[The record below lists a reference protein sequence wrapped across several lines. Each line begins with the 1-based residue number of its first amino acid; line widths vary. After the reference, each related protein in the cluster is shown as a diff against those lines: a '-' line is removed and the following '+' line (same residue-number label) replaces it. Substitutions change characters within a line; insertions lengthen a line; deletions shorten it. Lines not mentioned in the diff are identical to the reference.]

1 MPKHRTKL
9 EWKPLICV
17 WLREHGVGWSFKLKD
32 IYAQAKRLG
41 KSHPTNKHVPEKLR
55 QALQELIVERIIV
68 RLERGL
74 YQVIAL
80 PITGPLLLHDGPIT
94 VKAIKELERLAAL
107 NGCGLTAVA
116 LGHAAVMLDCETS
129 TDASTGAL
137 QWHKRHALP

>member
-1 MPKHRTKL
+1 MPTKL
-9 EWKPLICV
+9 QWKPLICA

-41 KSHPTNKHVPEKLR
+41 KSHPKNKHVPEKLR
-55 QALQELIVERIIV
+55 QALQELIVEKV
-68 RLERGL
+68 LARLVGERGH
-74 YQVIAL
+74 YRVIAL
-80 PITGPLLLHDGPIT
+80 PAGPVLQHDDGPIT
-94 VKAIKELERLAAL
+94 VKAIKVLERLAAL

-116 LGHAAVMLDCETS
+116 LGHAAVILDCETT